1 MTNAVLE
8 SSVPTAQWL
17 EGQGGKL
24 FTRHRVPSAILIL
37 ATAGLRRLISSHQFS
52 PPPTSSSKFMLAY
65 KSAILAAVAVVA
77 ASAATAQPAP
87 DNAADS
93 LNVPVGQLRFYQN
106 RDGLTFANGWGDPAK
121 GPHSNYI
128 KLPGSYA
135 SPLHVH
141 TSSYY
146 GVVIIGVVVNQRPE
160 QADQPLAPGSYW
172 FQKGGEPHVT
182 KCLSQGECLIFV
194 TSQGRFDIHP
204 VADPAQQAEAS
215 KLPK

>member
-8 SSVPTAQWL
+8 SIAPTEQWL

-24 FTRHRVPSAILIL
+24 FTRHRVPSAILVL

-52 PPPTSSSKFMLAY
+52 PPRTSRRKFMLAY
-65 KSAILAAVAVVA
+65 KSAILAVVA
-77 ASAATAQPAP
+77 GLAASTATTQSAP
-87 DNAADS
+87 DNAAHS
-93 LNVPVGQLRFYQN
+93 VNVPVEQLRFYQN
-106 RDGLTFANGWGDPAK
+106 GDGLTFANVWGDPAK

-146 GVVIIGVVVNQRPE
+146 GVVISGVVANQRPK

-172 FQKGGEPHVT
+172 FQKGGEQHAT
-182 KCLSQGECLIFV
+182 KCLSQSECLIFV

-215 KLPK
+215 KLRK